1 MVPTPAEGYYA
12 ADYPEDEVASDDE
25 YDRGAYG
32 YRHGG
37 SDDEQWE
44 SGPEDW
50 SDGDD
55 AMQNPWKKFPWMR
68 SSQGAAVDKDDDDE
82 EISTRLSSSRRS

>member
-1 MVPTPAEGYYA
+1 MIPTPSEGYYA

-37 SDDEQWE
+37 SDDEHWE

-55 AMQNPWKKFPWMR
+55 VMQNPWKKFPWMR
-68 SSQGAAVDKDDDDE
+68 SSQGAAVDKDDDE
-82 EISTRLSSSRRS
+82 EL